1 MVLSARKIPTITK
14 PGRYSDSNG
23 LHLFV
28 QASGRRSWVL
38 RATLHGKRRDMGL
51 GPYPETSLTEARSR
65 AVMYK
70 AVIANGVDPRMA
82 KVTTTTETDWQA
94 LGVPTFRQATHAYY
108 ERHSP
113 NLKNGK
119 HAKNWM
125 QVLERHV
132 MPVLGETPVDEIDGP
147 DVLAVLDAIWTT
159 RPPTARRVR
168 QRMRSIFSWCL
179 AHGYIDFNPA
189 GESIDGGLTKQPAS
203 KNHFRAAHY
212 SEVEEILAIVDAST
226 ANESAKLALEFLVL
240 TAARSGEARG
250 ATWDEIDLGART
262 WTIPASRMKAGV
274 EHRVPLSDQAL
285 DVLER
290 ARGLDNGSGAI
301 FPSPQRRRKTL
312 SDMTFSQLLRR
323 ERISNRTTPHGMRTA
338 FRVWAAE
345 KTTASWAACEAA
357 LAHRV
362 GNAVEQAYA
371 RTDWY
376 AERVGLMQAW
386 ADFIL
391 PTAA

>member
-51 GPYPETSLTEARSR
+51 GPYPETSLTDARSR
-65 AVMYK
+65 AVTFK
-70 AVIANGVDPRMA
+70 AAIANGVDPRKA
-82 KVTTTTETDWQA
+82 KITTTTETDWQA
-94 LGVPTFRQATHAYY
+94 LGVPTFRQAARAYY
-108 ERHSP
+108 DRHSP

-132 MPVLGETPVDEIDGP
+132 MPELGETPVDEIDGP

-212 SEVEEILAIVDAST
+212 SEVGEILAIVDVST

-250 ATWDEIDLGART
+250 ATWDEINLGART
-262 WTIPASRMKAGV
+262 WTIPASRMKGGV

-323 ERISNRTTPHGMRTA
+323 ERLSNRTTPHGMRTA

-345 KTTASWAACEAA
+345 RTTASWAACEAA

>member
-1 MVLSARKIPTITK
+1 
-14 PGRYSDSNG
+14 
-23 LHLFV
+23 
-28 QASGRRSWVL
+28 
-38 RATLHGKRRDMGL
+38 MGL

-159 RPPTARRVR
+159 IPPTARRVR

-212 SEVEEILAIVDAST
+212 SEVEEILAIVDVST
-226 ANESAKLALEFLVL
+226 ANESAKLALDFLVL

-312 SDMTFSQLLRR
+312 SDMTLTKVLKVVGLHDRA
-323 ERISNRTTPHGMRTA
+323 TVHGMRTS
-338 FRVWAAE
+338 FKTWTMEQTDTPWAVG
-345 KTTASWAACEAA
+345 EAA
-357 LAHRV
+357 LAQPARRCRGTGLCAVRPVRPPAVTHAAV
-362 GNAVEQAYA
+362 G
-371 RTDWY
+371 
-376 AERVGLMQAW
+376 GLPDSQPNVKLSQS
-386 ADFIL
+386 I
-391 PTAA
+391 

>member
-1 MVLSARKIPTITK
+1 
-14 PGRYSDSNG
+14 
-23 LHLFV
+23 
-28 QASGRRSWVL
+28 
-38 RATLHGKRRDMGL
+38 
-51 GPYPETSLTEARSR
+51 
-65 AVMYK
+65 
-70 AVIANGVDPRMA
+70 
-82 KVTTTTETDWQA
+82 
-94 LGVPTFRQATHAYY
+94 
-108 ERHSP
+108 
-113 NLKNGK
+113 
-119 HAKNWM
+119 
-125 QVLERHV
+125 

-159 RPPTARRVR
+159 IPPTARRVR

-323 ERISNRTTPHGMRTA
+323 EILSNRTTPHGMRTS
-338 FRVWAAE
+338 FKTWTMEQTDTPWAVG
-345 KTTASWAACEAA
+345 EAA
-357 LAHRV
+357 LAQPARRCRGTGLCAVRPVRPPAVTHAAV
-362 GNAVEQAYA
+362 G
-371 RTDWY
+371 
-376 AERVGLMQAW
+376 GLPDSQPNVKLSQS
-386 ADFIL
+386 I
-391 PTAA
+391 

>member
-132 MPVLGETPVDEIDGP
+132 MPVLGEAPVDEIDGP

-189 GESIDGGLTKQPAS
+189 GEAIDGGLTKQPAS

-212 SEVEEILAIVDAST
+212 SEVGEILAIVDAST
-226 ANESAKLALEFLVL
+226 ANESAKLALEFVVL